1 MGHVYADLKLTNFMN
16 KQAMT
21 VRSLVDTGATY
32 MCITPAQA
40 LQLGFDLSEADKRLT
55 TMADGRQVPVPV
67 VAPITIEFE
76 NRRHTTEAMVLGDEP
91 LMGVL
96 ILEAMDI
103 LVDPLRQK
111 LVVNPEHPNVPV
123 FKAK

>member
-1 MGHVYADLKLTNFMN
+1 MGHVYADLKLTNFLN
-16 KQAMT
+16 KKAIT

-40 LQLGFDLSEADKRLT
+40 LQLGFDMDEADKRLI
-55 TMADGRQVPVPV
+55 TMADGRQEAVPV
-67 VAPITIEFE
+67 VAPIKIEFE

-111 LVVNPEHPNVPV
+111 LIVNPEHPNFPV